1 MKILIT
7 AATKEEI
14 SLLNGIKSINH
25 ELDFLITGVGM
36 VATAYSLTGHLKNNH
51 YDLAIN
57 CGIAG
62 SFDRSIQIGEVVS
75 VKEDIFSELGAE
87 DGNDFLSL
95 DQIGLQGKNYFKNTF
110 LLNAVSMSILREV
123 RSITV
128 NTIHGNDP
136 AIKIVVNRFQP
147 HIETMEGASFF
158 FVCENENIPSLQLR
172 SISNYIE
179 KRNRESWN
187 IPLAIENLNNTL
199 TKVISSL

>member
-1 MKILIT
+1 M
-7 AATKEEI
+7 
-14 SLLNGIKSINH
+14 N
-25 ELDFLITGVGM
+25 
-36 VATAYSLTGHLKNNH
+36 
-51 YDLAIN
+51 
-57 CGIAG
+57 
-62 SFDRSIQIGEVVS
+62 
-75 VKEDIFSELGAE
+75 
-87 DGNDFLSL
+87 
-95 DQIGLQGKNYFKNTF
+95 
-110 LLNAVSMSILREV
+110 ILREV
-123 RSITV
+123 KSITV

-136 AIKIVVNRFQP
+136 TIKAVVNRFQP

>member
-14 SLLNGIKSINH
+14 SLLNGIKSISH

-36 VATAYSLTGHLKNNH
+36 VSTAYTLTGHLKNNR

-62 SFDRSIQIGEVVS
+62 SFDRSIQIGDVVS

-95 DQIGLQGKNYFKNTF
+95 DQIGLQGKNSFKNTF
-110 LLNAVSMSILREV
+110 ILKAVPMGILREV

-128 NTIHGNDP
+128 NTIHGNDLT
-136 AIKIVVNRFQP
+136 IKTVKNRFQP
-147 HIETMEGASFF
+147 QIETMEGASFF
-158 FVCENENIPSLQLR
+158 LCL
-172 SISNYIE
+172 
-179 KRNRESWN
+179 
-187 IPLAIENLNNTL
+187 
-199 TKVISSL
+199 

>member
-14 SLLNGIKSINH
+14 FLLNGIKSINH

-36 VATAYSLTGHLKNNH
+36 VATAYSLTAHLKNNH

-95 DQIGLQGKNYFKNTF
+95 DQIGLQGKNSFKNTF
-110 LLNAVSMSILREV
+110 ILNAVSMSLLKEV

-136 AIKIVVNRFQP
+136 TIKIVVNRFQP

>member
-1 MKILIT
+1 M
-7 AATKEEI
+7 
-14 SLLNGIKSINH
+14 
-25 ELDFLITGVGM
+25 
-36 VATAYSLTGHLKNNH
+36 
-51 YDLAIN
+51 AIN

>member
-14 SLLNGIKSINH
+14 SLLNGIKSKNH
-25 ELDFLITGVGM
+25 ELDFLVTGVGM
-36 VATAYSLTGHLKNNH
+36 VATAYSLTKQLMKNH
-51 YDLAIN
+51 YDLAVN

-62 SFDRSIQIGEVVS
+62 SFDRSIPIGEVVS
-75 VKEDIFSELGAE
+75 VNKDIFSELGAE

-95 DQIGLQGKNYFKNTF
+95 DQIGLQGKNSFNNTF
-110 LLNAVSMSILREV
+110 LLNAASIHILREV

-136 AIKIVVNRFQP
+136 TIKTIVNRLQP
-147 HIETMEGASFF
+147 QIETMEGASFF

-187 IPLAIENLNNTL
+187 IPLAIENLNKTL
-199 TKVISSL
+199 IKIISSL

>member
-14 SLLNGIKSINH
+14 SLLNGIKSKNH
-25 ELDFLITGVGM
+25 ELDFLISGVGM
-36 VATAYSLTGHLKNNH
+36 VATAYSLTGQLKNNH

-62 SFDRSIQIGEVVS
+62 SFDRSIQIGEVVT

-87 DGNDFLSL
+87 NGNDFLSL
-95 DQIGLQGKNYFKNTF
+95 DQIGLQGKNSFKNTF
-110 LLNAVSMSILREV
+110 LLNAVSMSLLREV

-136 AIKIVVNRFQP
+136 TINTVINRFQP
-147 HIETMEGASFF
+147 QIETMEGASFF

-187 IPLAIENLNNTL
+187 IPLAIKNLNKTL
-199 TKVISSL
+199 IKIISSL